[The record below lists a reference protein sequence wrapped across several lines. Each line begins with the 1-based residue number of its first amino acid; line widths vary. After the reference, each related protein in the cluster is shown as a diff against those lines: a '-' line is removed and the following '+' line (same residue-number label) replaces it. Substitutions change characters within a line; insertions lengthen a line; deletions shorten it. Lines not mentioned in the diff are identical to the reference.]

1 VNLTSYADLA
11 VRLVNTEGGDGN
23 RQGDL
28 ATADSYCALMAD
40 RPHLNGP
47 VTAADLESLRVL
59 REELRKVFIAA
70 AGGADSDAVRSLN
83 ALLIQHPIQPQISGH
98 DGQDWHLHLT
108 ESGTISDRYAAG
120 AVFGLTA
127 TINEIGLGRLRVC
140 AAGSCRDVFIDT
152 TPDRS
157 RRHCSDR
164 CLGATSVTALRPR
177 RRRRETQQ
185 PPAASG

>member
-1 VNLTSYADLA
+1 MNLTSYADLA
-11 VRLVNTEGGDGN
+11 VRLVNAESDGPGRRGG
-23 RQGDL
+23 L
-28 ATADSYCALMAD
+28 ATADSYHALMAD

-47 VTAADLESLRVL
+47 VTQTDLESLRVL
-59 REELRKVFIAA
+59 RDELRRVFASV
-70 AGGADSDAVRSLN
+70 AGGADGDAVRSLN

-108 ESGTISDRYAAG
+108 ESGTVADRYAAG

-127 TINEIGLGRLRVC
+127 TVNEIGLNRLRVC
-140 AAGSCRDVFIDT
+140 AAGSCRLVFIDT

-164 CLGATSVTALRPR
+164 CLGATSVTTLRAR
-177 RRRRETQQ
+177 RRRREAQQ

>member
-1 VNLTSYADLA
+1 MNLTSYADLA
-11 VRLVNTEGGDGN
+11 VRLVNTEADERDRRGG
-23 RQGDL
+23 L
-28 ATADSYCALMAD
+28 ASADSYHALMAD

-47 VTAADLESLRVL
+47 VTQSDLESLRVL
-59 REELRKVFIAA
+59 RAELRKVFTSA
-70 AGGADSDAVRSLN
+70 AGGADGDAVRSLN

-108 ESGTISDRYAAG
+108 ESGTVSDRYAAG

-127 TINEIGLGRLRVC
+127 TVNEIGLSRLRVC
-140 AAGSCRDVFIDT
+140 AADSCRAVFIDT

-157 RRHCSDR
+157 RRHCSDG
-164 CLGATSVTALRPR
+164 CLGATSVTILRTR
-177 RRRRETQQ
+177 RRRREAQQ

>member
-1 VNLTSYADLA
+1 VNLTSYAELA
-11 VRLVNTEGGDGN
+11 VRLVNTEGGQHDRRG
-23 RQGDL
+23 GL
-28 ATADSYCALMAD
+28 ATADSYRALMAD

-47 VTAADLESLRVL
+47 VSQHDLESLRLL
-59 REELRKVFIAA
+59 RDELRKVFTLA
-70 AGGADSDAVRSLN
+70 AGGADGEAVRSLN

-108 ESGTISDRYAAG
+108 ESGTVSDRYAAG

-140 AAGSCRDVFIDT
+140 AASACQDVFIDT
-152 TPDRS
+152 TPGQS

-164 CLGATSVTALRPR
+164 CLGATSVTTLRAR
-177 RRRRETQQ
+177 RRRREAQQ